1 METISKWKRMIGLQ
15 EMLLVEMI
23 SYKKI
28 CQVTLNFC
36 FSRSSRQEV
45 FCRKDFLRHFAKF
58 TGKHM
63 CQSLCFNKVADL
75 RPATLLKKRLW
86 HRCFPVHFAKFLRT
100 PLFNIISGSCF
111 CFSYSFRNL
120 SHWKCQFCR
129 YDSTLLSLLGG
140 LLRLFI
146 LTAVR
151 NWFNS
156 AIRCLIIYQK
166 CWLN

>member
-1 METISKWKRMIGLQ
+1 MIGPQ
-15 EMLLVEMI
+15 EMLLVEMV
-23 SYKKI
+23 SYEKI

-36 FSRSSRQEV
+36 FSRSSRLEV

-58 TGKHM
+58 AGKHL
-63 CQSLCFNKVADL
+63 CQSLCFNKFADL

-86 HRCFPVHFAKFLRT
+86 HRFFPVNFAKFLKT
-100 PLFNIISGSCF
+100 PLFTQHLRQLLLF
-111 CFSYSFRNL
+111 FVFFQKPVAL
-120 SHWKCQFCR
+120 KCQFCR

-151 NWFNS
+151 N
-156 AIRCLIIYQK
+156 
-166 CWLN
+166 